1 MGLDE
6 DPIELFEEI
15 KALKQRTD
23 SSLKSLF
30 ATWDTD
36 EDSLYIDEIH
46 RLVNGHSLALALLI
60 LNIVTLGP
68 SDSCL
73 RCSKKF
79 QLKKSIIS
87 GDKHAEMIATL
98 EQVEFAGLRNNRS
111 PDLKAAY
118 MKIGTGTSESLKEKH
133 IQIEFLE
140 YLAAVGLLEKFR

>member
-1 MGLDE
+1 MLAVLQGAPVILNYKVLIHESDGATEGLRSLHGVDRMIS
-6 DPIELFEEI
+6 DLRTKLPFLF
-15 KALKQRTD
+15 KHLVGP
-23 SSLKSLF
+23 L
-30 ATWDTD
+30 ATF
-36 EDSLYIDEIH
+36 
-46 RLVNGHSLALALLI
+46 LALI
-60 LNIVTLGP
+60 PIR
-68 SDSCL
+68 CL
-73 RCSKKF
+73 ERVQKF